1 MIRVI
6 IFGAIMLICM
16 IYFLWDQKKKTD
28 HNERLETLRRR
39 ARIRTQ
45 ETMLNEIHRR
55 RHAYELQRQ
64 EVRQNVD
71 QWRARHNLRPIYGP
85 NGLRAEWDNNE
96 RLIVRERPAIDP
108 DNRPRQGDEKILKGR
123 KFVFDGDRWV
133 YVMDVYEKIDF
144 ITEDEMSLS

>member
-6 IFGAIMLICM
+6 IFGAIIICCT
-16 IYFLWDQKKKTD
+16 IWWLVYTAGDKKRA
-28 HNERLETLRRR
+28 ERLETLRRR

-71 QWRARHNLRPIYGP
+71 RWRRERNLRPIYGP
-85 NGLRAEWDNNE
+85 DGLRAEWDTNE